1 MSNIILH
8 QFGSVLVGLNKK
20 TGFINITALAKA
32 YGLKTGKKKQP
43 ADWLKTERAK
53 EYVNYLTTITNI
65 HLNDLVI
72 TSQGNHDDAGTWV
85 HPDLAVPFATWLSV
99 EFEYQVS
106 QMVLGWRENKSHDRY
121 PEQITGEVPQNPHRD
136 SFEKVKTAFEV
147 IFSGVA
153 EELRTGMVIE
163 GVCAIHPDLRP
174 ALEPHKPQLLIASKL
189 LTPTEIG
196 NILQEKTGEKY
207 TPNRVNKLLIDRG
220 FQRSTGKSNPTYEP
234 IGQGCEFGQLVAD
247 TAKGH
252 GKTVQHLRWYPS
264 IADRLV

>member
-20 TGFINITALAKA
+20 TGFINITALTKA
-32 YGLKTGKKKQP
+32 YNAKTGKQ
-43 ADWLKTERAK
+43 KTTAHWFETKRAQD
-53 EYVNYLTTITNI
+53 YIDYIISITGI
-65 HLNDLVI
+65 PRIEIIV
-72 TSQGNHDDAGTWV
+72 SVVGNHDDAGTWV

-106 QMVLGWRENKSHDRY
+106 QMVLGWRENKFHDRY

-136 SFEKVKTAFEV
+136 SFEKVKIAFEV

-196 NILQEKTGEKY
+196 NILAEKTGEKY

-220 FQRSTGKSNPTYEP
+220 FQRPTGKSNPTYEP